1 LAKPRATIPAGS
13 DRDLLGSL
21 QFFALIDLFLG
32 PVVMAMVLAV
42 WRQWIDSKERTL
54 DSDKAY
60 HG

>member
-21 QFFALIDLFLG
+21 QFFGLIDLFLG